1 MPAVTVRLPAAL
13 TSPEPATELRC
24 EARTVGEA
32 LLAVA
37 AERPRFGQRLF
48 YGDRLLVTV
57 AVNGRHLDPSEA
69 KAAELAAGDRIDVLA
84 PVAGG

>member
-1 MPAVTVRLPAAL
+1 MPAVTVLLPAAL
-13 TSPEPATELRC
+13 TSPEPAAEVGGA
-24 EARTVGEA
+24 ARTVGEA

-57 AVNGRHLDPSEA
+57 AVNGRHLAPAGA
-69 KAAELAAGDRIDVLA
+69 KAMGLAAGDRIEVLA

>member
-1 MPAVTVRLPAAL
+1 MPAVTVLLPAAL
-13 TSPEPATELRC
+13 TSPEPAAEFGC
-24 EARTVGEA
+24 EAATVGEA

-37 AERPRFGQRLF
+37 AARPRFGQRLF

-57 AVNGRHLDPSEA
+57 AVNGRHLAPSEA
-69 KAAELAAGDRIDVLA
+69 KATLLAAGDRIEVLA